1 MDAQRVKSEALSII
15 DAALAI
21 LNKFPE
27 LNTSEQSLSLNLSTN
42 PFAFLLELFKTTA
55 GYNYLIKILSTF
67 LWIGVPPLEVAV
79 KGIILSNLRNLLTCS
94 INPFITEDLIKDGVV
109 FNVGQLDVTD
119 TLRHSPLCSANSTPV
134 YEDDGITPKRDENGN
149 IIYAN
154 ISNRR
159 EYYYFGCDNMTMPDE
174 VKYSKD
180 MNALLWYMRNRANE
194 REVWGQKEA
203 NRNRLSEVENAH
215 HEKYKKADGIITFD
229 YHERS
234 NSLLYSD
241 GGSQSIQTPM
251 NDCLQ
256 VFIGNVK
263 QLPSKVNDGGDKQ
276 KSDEVL
282 AQRQKDAESQIA
294 TIANI
299 RSKASDLRSRILRT
313 MVNIQH
319 PKDPTENES
328 TPKKRDTGIDD
339 SSLINDYGREDYK
352 VLEQIFKVVDK
363 YFHLEK
369 ETPNRKIKI
378 PVTASLKETNTCM
391 SNLKQAV
398 QVYKELFENIEKAVV
413 LKNTSGVTMDE
424 SKAILDKQLVHTINN
439 KEKEF
444 DVNTNNLFTLARQL
458 LAYNSYCYRTRN
470 SEFPTPQ
477 QNYYYRRTIME
488 FDFDYIMSVR
498 LFDPRVLTVAL
509 IDQIVGGLSIN
520 LELSAKEY
528 LIREEIKEMVN
539 RVLKTDDLVVDEC
552 FFTFDNDS
560 YNKMLQ
566 KAEMKHAGL
575 TPIDG
580 SSTPTKFN
588 VDEILAGLSSVS
600 ADADQA
606 GSMETAI
613 EGALQN
619 LSGMRNELSK
629 FEEGTSLTFNTDFA
643 WSNILDQILD
653 NLAYSIVSSLLT
665 PKVQLLYMYNLKL
678 LGQNP
683 ILNLE
688 AMFAQYSQLITS
700 LIRAVRDQIIS
711 FLVKE
716 LQKLLADIARAITLK
731 ISIEQAKYYV
741 ELIRKMIACFATNG
755 TQGDWTMDNV
765 QHADIVEITSDT
777 EPKTTC

>member
-1 MDAQRVKSEALSII
+1 MDAQKVKSEALSII

-21 LNKFPE
+21 LNKYPD

-79 KGIILSNLRNLLTCS
+79 KGIILTNLRNLLTCS
-94 INPFITEDLIKDGVV
+94 INPFITSDLIKDGVV

-119 TLRHSPLCSANSTPV
+119 TLRHSPLNSANSTPV
-134 YEDDGITPKRDENGN
+134 YEDDGITPKRDKDGN
-149 IIYAN
+149 IVYTN
-154 ISNRR
+154 TSNRR

-194 REVWGQKEA
+194 REVWGQKED
-203 NRNRLSEVENAH
+203 NRNRLSEVEDAH
-215 HEKYKKADGIITFD
+215 NEKYKKADGIITFD

-241 GGSQSIQTPM
+241 GNPQNIQTPM

-263 QLPSKVNDGGDKQ
+263 QLPTKVNKGGNKQYSDK
-276 KSDEVL
+276 VL
-282 AQRQKDAESQIA
+282 AQRQKDAESQTAI
-294 TIANI
+294 IANI

-313 MVNIQH
+313 MANIKH
-319 PKDPTENES
+319 PAKETDKNNSSPA
-328 TPKKRDTGIDD
+328 KRETGVDNT
-339 SSLINDYGREDYK
+339 SLIDDYGREDYK
-352 VLEQIFKVVDK
+352 VLEQILKVIDK
-363 YFHLEK
+363 FFHIEK
-369 ETPNRKIKI
+369 EKPNRKIKI
-378 PVTASLKETNTCM
+378 PVTTSLTDANTCM
-391 SNLKQAV
+391 NNLKDAV
-398 QVYKELFENIEKAVV
+398 GIYKGLFEKIEKAVV
-413 LKNTSGVTMDE
+413 LRNTSGVTMDD
-424 SKAILDKQLVHTINN
+424 S
-439 KEKEF
+439 EKTLEKKLKHNQKNF
-444 DVNTNNLFTLARQL
+444 DINTNNLFTLARQL
-458 LAYNSYCYRTRN
+458 LAYNTYCYRNRN
-470 SEFPTPQ
+470 SEFPSPN

-488 FDFDYIMSVR
+488 FDFDYIMSIR

-509 IDQIVGGLSIN
+509 IDQIVGGLTIN
-520 LELSAKEY
+520 LELTAKEY

-575 TPIDG
+575 TPIEG

-588 VDEILAGLSSVS
+588 VDEILAGLSSVN

-683 ILNLE
+683 TLNLE

-716 LQKLLADIARAITLK
+716 LQKLLADIARAVALK

-741 ELIRKMIACFATNG
+741 ELIRKITACFALNG